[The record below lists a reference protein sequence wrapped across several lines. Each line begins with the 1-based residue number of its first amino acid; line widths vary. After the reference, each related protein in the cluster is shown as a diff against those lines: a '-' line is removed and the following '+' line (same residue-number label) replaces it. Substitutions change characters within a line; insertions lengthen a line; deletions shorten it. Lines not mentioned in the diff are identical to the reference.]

1 MLIIAIILLFIASSY
16 FSGSE
21 TALTA
26 TNEMKLKLKATNGDK
41 KSRTLIEAG

>member
-1 MLIIAIILLFIASSY
+1 LTGLFIAIILLFMASSY

-26 TNEMKLKLKATNGDK
+26 TNEM
-41 KSRTLIEAG
+41 